1 MWRLIMGSGY
11 SSEEEEQ
18 EATQDKNPPTKE
30 AEEDLPDMI
39 ATDFGGREQGDGME
53 KEEEQPTKTFEDQ
66 QQHPSKA
73 PLLDNNIQE
82 KEEET
87 IPEPSLCQNELLN
100 SGTGSVP
107 NMESASNIIRKPA
120 GPLNSGTA
128 SALSMESANIIRK
141 PAGLLLPEAGGL
153 VISKLPPIHDNVDI
167 RPTPTKP
174 GERLMAAEKAKVYPK
189 GTLPP
194 AVRKQREPKFVP
206 YEPYKGAVAFLDSG
220 SSRKPPLFGRGG
232 GLDRASRGSSVESPA
247 SVTSAASLREDRE
260 LDEASPLAANYRAML
275 EVKEKEIEQ
284 LRSQA
289 EASDRQLKIQTKVNS
304 EVKKLLVASVG
315 EDIEARVD
323 FLTQDKAR
331 LAADV
336 MQYSNR
342 VASEWEAR
350 DALGVESD
358 VWKSKYLASSVI
370 VEELEKSRQEA
381 SARAEA
387 LEHAARR
394 LLGERQGLRQTL
406 ASTQQLLQGL
416 TTAFDPLNS
425 GNKEDSG
432 DLLQAATRL
441 ESTAAALSTRLV
453 GEKSSSPPPENQLP
467 LVHYCSSD
475 TLAEAELRRLLARP
489 LGRGR
494 VPEGASTVLAKD
506 VRPHLLKLGD
516 QAGAPHRHGE
526 DGFKTCSHC
535 SGTVH
540 VV

>member
-1 MWRLIMGSGY
+1 
-11 SSEEEEQ
+11 
-18 EATQDKNPPTKE
+18 
-30 AEEDLPDMI
+30 
-39 ATDFGGREQGDGME
+39 ME
-53 KEEEQPTKTFEDQ
+53 KEEEHPTKTFEDQ
-66 QQHPSKA
+66 KQHPSKT
-73 PLLDNNIQE
+73 PLLDNNITE
-82 KEEET
+82 KEGET
-87 IPEPSLCQNELLN
+87 TPQPSLCQNELLN
-100 SGTGSVP
+100 SGTGSAP
-107 NMESASNIIRKPA
+107 SMESASNIIRKPA
-120 GPLNSGTA
+120 GLLNSGPG
-128 SALSMESANIIRK
+128 SAPSMEGANIIRK

-232 GLDRASRGSSVESPA
+232 GFGSLDRASRGSSVESPA

-453 GEKSSSPPPENQLP
+453 GEKSSSPPAPENQLP

>member
-1 MWRLIMGSGY
+1 MGSGY
-11 SSEEEEQ
+11 SSEEEQ
-18 EATQDKNPPTKE
+18 ETQDNKPSIME
-30 AEEDLPDMI
+30 AEDVI
-39 ATDFGGREQGDGME
+39 ARDFGGREQGDGME
-53 KEEEQPTKTFEDQ
+53 KEEEQPVQTYEDQ
-66 QQHPSKA
+66 QQHPSKS
-73 PLLDNNIQE
+73 PLLDVQE
-82 KEEET
+82 KEVEE
-87 IPEPSLCQNELLN
+87 PPPPSLCQSELLN
-100 SGTGSVP
+100 SGP
-107 NMESASNIIRKPA
+107 PSAP
-120 GPLNSGTA
+120 
-128 SALSMESANIIRK
+128 SMESEGNIIRK

-153 VISKLPPIHDNVDI
+153 VISKLPPIHDDVNL

-174 GERLMAAEKAKVYPK
+174 GERLVAAEKAKVYPK

-206 YEPYKGAVAFLDSG
+206 YEPYKGAVSFLDNS

-232 GLDRASRGSSVESPA
+232 GFGSLDRTSRGSSVESPA
-247 SVTSAASLREDRE
+247 SVTSAVSFREDRE
-260 LDEASPLAANYRAML
+260 LDEGSPLAANYRAML

-284 LRSQA
+284 LRSQV

-370 VEELEKSRQEA
+370 VEELEKARQEA

-416 TTAFDPLNS
+416 TTAFDPLSS
-425 GNKEDSG
+425 GNKEDTG

-441 ESTAAALSTRLV
+441 ESTAAALSARLV
-453 GEKSSSPPPENQLP
+453 GEKSPTSPPPPENQLP

-475 TLAEAELRRLLARP
+475 TVAEAELRRLLARP

-506 VRPHLLKLGD
+506 VRPYLLKLGD

>member
-1 MWRLIMGSGY
+1 MGSGY
-11 SSEEEEQ
+11 SSEEEQ
-18 EATQDKNPPTKE
+18 ETQDNKPSIME
-30 AEEDLPDMI
+30 AEDVI

-53 KEEEQPTKTFEDQ
+53 KEEEQPVQTYEDQ
-66 QQHPSKA
+66 QPHPSKS
-73 PLLDNNIQE
+73 PLLDVQE
-82 KEEET
+82 KGVEE
-87 IPEPSLCQNELLN
+87 PPPPPSLCQSELLN
-100 SGTGSVP
+100 SGPPSAP
-107 NMESASNIIRKPA
+107 SIMESA
-120 GPLNSGTA
+120 G
-128 SALSMESANIIRK
+128 NIIRK

-153 VISKLPPIHDNVDI
+153 VISKLPPIHDDVNL
-167 RPTPTKP
+167 RPTPRKP
-174 GERLMAAEKAKVYPK
+174 GERLVAAEKAKVYPK

-206 YEPYKGAVAFLDSG
+206 YEPYKGAVSFLDSS

-232 GLDRASRGSSVESPA
+232 GFGLDRASRGSSVESPA
-247 SVTSAASLREDRE
+247 SVTSAVSFREDRE

-370 VEELEKSRQEA
+370 VEELEKARQEA

-394 LLGERQGLRQTL
+394 ILGERQGLRQTL

-416 TTAFDPLNS
+416 TTAFDPLSS

-432 DLLQAATRL
+432 DLLQAATSL
-441 ESTAAALSTRLV
+441 ESTAAALSARLV
-453 GEKSSSPPPENQLP
+453 GEKSPSTSQPPPENQLP
-467 LVHYCSSD
+467 LVHCCSSD
-475 TLAEAELRRLLARP
+475 TAAEAELRRLLARP

>member
-1 MWRLIMGSGY
+1 
-11 SSEEEEQ
+11 
-18 EATQDKNPPTKE
+18 
-30 AEEDLPDMI
+30 
-39 ATDFGGREQGDGME
+39 ME
-53 KEEEQPTKTFEDQ
+53 KQEEQPVQTYEDHQ
-66 QQHPSKA
+66 QQHISKA
-73 PLLDNNIQE
+73 PPLLDIQE
-82 KEEET
+82 KEVED
-87 IPEPSLCQNELLN
+87 PALPSLCQGELL
-100 SGTGSVP
+100 TSVP
-107 NMESASNIIRKPA
+107 A
-120 GPLNSGTA
+120 A
-128 SALSMESANIIRK
+128 SAPSVESANIIRK

-153 VISKLPPIHDNVDI
+153 VISKLPPIHDDVDL

-174 GERLMAAEKAKVYPK
+174 GERLVAAEKAKVYPK

-206 YEPYKGAVAFLDSG
+206 YEPYKGAVSFLDS
-220 SSRKPPLFGRGG
+220 SCSRKPPLSGRGG
-232 GLDRASRGSSVESPA
+232 SSGGFGSLDRASRGSSVESPA
-247 SVTSAASLREDRE
+247 SLVSAVSFREDRE

-416 TTAFDPLNS
+416 TTAFDPLS
-425 GNKEDSG
+425 PGNKEDSG
-432 DLLQAATRL
+432 DLLQAAKRL
-441 ESTAAALSTRLV
+441 ESTAGALSTRLV
-453 GEKSSSPPPENQLP
+453 GEKSSPPPPAENQLP
-467 LVHYCSSD
+467 LVHYCSLD

-516 QAGAPHRHGE
+516 QAGAPHRHG
-526 DGFKTCSHC
+526 
-535 SGTVH
+535 
-540 VV
+540 

>member
-1 MWRLIMGSGY
+1 M
-11 SSEEEEQ
+11 
-18 EATQDKNPPTKE
+18 
-30 AEEDLPDMI
+30 
-39 ATDFGGREQGDGME
+39 
-53 KEEEQPTKTFEDQ
+53 
-66 QQHPSKA
+66 
-73 PLLDNNIQE
+73 
-82 KEEET
+82 
-87 IPEPSLCQNELLN
+87 
-100 SGTGSVP
+100 
-107 NMESASNIIRKPA
+107 
-120 GPLNSGTA
+120 
-128 SALSMESANIIRK
+128 
-141 PAGLLLPEAGGL
+141 
-153 VISKLPPIHDNVDI
+153 
-167 RPTPTKP
+167 
-174 GERLMAAEKAKVYPK
+174 
-189 GTLPP
+189 
-194 AVRKQREPKFVP
+194 
-206 YEPYKGAVAFLDSG
+206 
-220 SSRKPPLFGRGG
+220 
-232 GLDRASRGSSVESPA
+232 
-247 SVTSAASLREDRE
+247 
-260 LDEASPLAANYRAML
+260 
-275 EVKEKEIEQ
+275 
-284 LRSQA
+284 
-289 EASDRQLKIQTKVNS
+289 NS

-416 TTAFDPLNS
+416 TTAFDPLS
-425 GNKEDSG
+425 SSNKEDSG

-453 GEKSSSPPPENQLP
+453 GEKSPSNPPSSETNQLP
-467 LVHYCSSD
+467 PVHYCSSD

>member
-1 MWRLIMGSGY
+1 MGSGY
-11 SSEEEEQ
+11 SSEEEQ
-18 EATQDKNPPTKE
+18 ETQDMKPSLTDME
-30 AEEDLPDMI
+30 AVPDV
-39 ATDFGGREQGDGME
+39 GGREQGDGME
-53 KEEEQPTKTFEDQ
+53 KEEDEQHIKTFKDQ
-66 QQHPSKA
+66 DQP
-73 PLLDNNIQE
+73 PLPPPTSNLPDTHQKQE
-82 KEEET
+82 KEEEAVPP
-87 IPEPSLCQNELLN
+87 ICQMSEPLINNAPS
-100 SGTGSVP
+100 SS
-107 NMESASNIIRKPA
+107 
-120 GPLNSGTA
+120 
-128 SALSMESANIIRK
+128 SMESAKIIRK
-141 PAGLLLPEAGGL
+141 STGLLLPEAGGL
-153 VISKLPPIHDNVDI
+153 VVSKLPPIHDNVDL
-167 RPTPTKP
+167 RPTIPKP
-174 GERLMAAEKAKVYPK
+174 GERLMSAEKAKVYPK

-206 YEPYKGAVAFLDSG
+206 YEPYKGAVSFLESK
-220 SSRKPPLFGRGG
+220 SSRKVPKLGRSGV
-232 GLDRASRGSSVESPA
+232 DRSSRGSSVES
-247 SVTSAASLREDRE
+247 AASLSPAAPIRENEE
-260 LDEASPLAANYRAML
+260 LDEQSPLAANYRAML
-275 EVKEKEIEQ
+275 EAKEREIEQ

-289 EASDRQLKIQTKVNS
+289 EASDRQLKIQIKVNS

-394 LLGERQGLRQTL
+394 LLGERQGLRHSL
-406 ASTQQLLQGL
+406 ASAQQLLQGL
-416 TTAFDPLNS
+416 TIAFDPLNAS
-425 GNKEDSG
+425 NKEDSG

-453 GEKSSSPPPENQLP
+453 GQKPPSPTTLPSPDQQVENNLP
-467 LVHYCSSD
+467 SVHYCTLD
-475 TLAEAELRRLLARP
+475 TVAEAELRRLLARP
-489 LGRGR
+489 LGPGR

>member
-1 MWRLIMGSGY
+1 MGSGY
-11 SSEEEEQ
+11 SSEEEQ
-18 EATQDKNPPTKE
+18 ETQDQKPPIME
-30 AEEDLPDMI
+30 AEEEPDVI

-53 KEEEQPTKTFEDQ
+53 KEEEQPVQTYEDQ
-66 QQHPSKA
+66 HLSKT
-73 PLLDNNIQE
+73 PLLEIQQ
-82 KEEET
+82 KEVEE
-87 IPEPSLCQNELLN
+87 PALPSLCQGELLN
-100 SGTGSVP
+100 SGP
-107 NMESASNIIRKPA
+107 P
-120 GPLNSGTA
+120 A
-128 SALSMESANIIRK
+128 SAPSMESANIIRK

-153 VISKLPPIHDNVDI
+153 VISKLPPIHDDVDL

-206 YEPYKGAVAFLDSG
+206 YEPYKGAVSFLESG
-220 SSRKPPLFGRGG
+220 SSRKPPPIGRGG
-232 GLDRASRGSSVESPA
+232 GFGSLDRASRGSSVESPA
-247 SVTSAASLREDRE
+247 SVVSAVSFREERE

-416 TTAFDPLNS
+416 TTAFDPLSS

-453 GEKSSSPPPENQLP
+453 GEKSSPPPTENQLP
-467 LVHYCSSD
+467 LVHYCTSD